1 MKTLLVPIDYSDNSQ
16 NALSFALETARMTG
30 SDIMLFH
37 AFFPVTSPPAA
48 YDVADVVRALEE
60 ARTKDLA
67 AFART
72 AMQELAEKTATT
84 NAISGHDKVSIRSV
98 AKMGTS
104 FELILKALDEY
115 KVDLV
120 IMGLQGGGAISQAVL
135 GSTTLS
141 MMQASLVPVLA
152 IPKGVS
158 FTPFKSVVFAVNLS
172 KLPAAADLRLLRDF
186 LLACEAKLHVLH
198 LYQND
203 EQQVKFDARPALE
216 NIAGKLE
223 GVAYEVSF
231 NVVEDVAADI
241 QQFIQE
247 KAADL
252 LVLLPQKHNF
262 IQRLLDKSVTGR
274 ITAHPL
280 VPLLALP
287 FGSLL
292 PVATTTEQEVL
303 AD

>member
-1 MKTLLVPIDYSDNSQ
+1 MKTILVPIDYSDNSQ
-16 NALSFALETARMTG
+16 NALSYALETARMTG
-30 SDIMLFH
+30 SEIILFH

-48 YDVADVVRALEE
+48 YDVADVVLALEE
-60 ARTKDLA
+60 ARKIELA

-72 AMQELAEKTATT
+72 TRQELAGKANIPNGTT
-84 NAISGHDKVSIRSV
+84 GYDKISIRSV
-98 AKMGTS
+98 AKMGTA
-104 FELILKALDEY
+104 FELILKALEEY
-115 KVDLV
+115 QVDLV
-120 IMGLQGGGAISQAVL
+120 IMGMQGGGYISQAVL
-135 GSTTLS
+135 GSTTIS
-141 MMQASLVPVLA
+141 VMQASLVPVLA
-152 IPKGVS
+152 IPKGVT

-172 KLPAAADLRLLRDF
+172 KLPAGIDLHLLRDF

-198 LYQND
+198 LYRNK

-223 GVAYEVSF
+223 GVSYEVSF
-231 NVVEDVAADI
+231 DVVEDVAAGI

-247 KAADL
+247 KGADL
-252 LVLLPQKHNF
+252 LVLLPQKHTF
-262 IQRLLDKSVTGR
+262 IERLLDKSITGR

-292 PVATTTEQEVL
+292 PVAATTEQEVL